1 MEEDN
6 NLENTEN
13 LEEQH
18 QQVAPNVPDV
28 KKIAGNG
35 YKAVGNTMKTA
46 GTGMEY
52 GGKAAKYAGK
62 GIDNV
67 GKGISKLGDAAK
79 AIPYVGALLGGGLKL
94 AGGATRAFGK
104 GTEAAGKAAE
114 KTGEATKK
122 AGDATKTTGKTLGD
136 SKILAGNDDGSSFI
150 KYLKF
155 ILPITGVFGLMFFG
169 VIFFVII
176 WTFFDFES
184 EASGGSGS
192 YDGIV
197 FEDDCNF
204 ENTMVTVMD
213 VTNTKVLSTVSLEDY
228 IIGVAV
234 YEIGAYGGNYASL
247 PEHYVKAQYIAAKT
261 WLLSSKGYNSSTKK
275 LTVRASTAD
284 QQWCDLEKGCY
295 DVDYGK
301 GLIGSFPGGYDGK
314 AAARILTAQ
323 DLETARRYYRELY
336 GQLYLPPKFNS
347 TITTLGSTKET
358 ATYYV
363 STTQNLWRT
372 LANEGKTYEEILKAT
387 GATAGGAGFNNGL
400 SNPDISVYY
409 SNKEIY
415 HLGNYCKS
423 TSSTVSSNIDY
434 VNWMIEFAADDSHG
448 YSMNSRTMNPDVD
461 CSSFVYY
468 ALLNNGY
475 TKEQLG
481 GYPFNTSGMPSI
493 LSNLGFEQID
503 FDKGTLQP
511 GDILWYPASYNG
523 HEYGHTEVYVGD
535 GKSVGAHSNYDGKT
549 GDGNGKEVSVVNVAT
564 YKSVFRKK
572 S

>member
-13 LEEQH
+13 LEEQQ
-18 QQVAPNVPDV
+18 QQVAPNAPDI

-35 YKAVGNTMKTA
+35 YRAIGNTMKAA

-67 GKGISKLGDAAK
+67 GKGISRLGDAAK
-79 AIPYVGALLGGGLKL
+79 SIPYVGALLGGGLKL
-94 AGGATRAFGK
+94 AGGATRALGK
-104 GTEAAGKAAE
+104 GTEAAGKASE
-114 KTGEATKK
+114 KS
-122 AGDATKTTGKTLGD
+122 GKTVKEPSKNID
-136 SKILAGNDDGSSFI
+136 SFSLLKIDNLKNNKYIFLLLAGFVCFLFTFLLLIVVLFIVDNGFVSNASS
-150 KYLKF
+150 
-155 ILPITGVFGLMFFG
+155 
-169 VIFFVII
+169 
-176 WTFFDFES
+176 
-184 EASGGSGS
+184 ASGS

-213 VTNTKVLSTVSLEDY
+213 VKNTKVLSTVTLEDY

-247 PEHYVKAQYIAAKT
+247 PEHYVKTQYIAAKT

-295 DVDYGK
+295 DVNYGNN
-301 GLIGSFPGGYDGK
+301 LIGSFPGGYDGK
-314 AAARILTAQ
+314 AAARVLTAQ
-323 DLETARRYYRELY
+323 DLETARKYYREIY
-336 GQLYLPPKFNS
+336 GQLYLPSKFNS

-387 GATAGGAGFNNGL
+387 GATAGGAGYNKGL

-423 TSSTVSSNIDY
+423 TSSTISSNVDY
-434 VNWMIEFAADDSHG
+434 VNWMISIAADDKYG
-448 YSMNSRTMNPDVD
+448 YSQNTRYMNPNID

-475 TKEQLG
+475 TKEQIG
-481 GYPFNTSGMPSI
+481 DSAFTTRSMKSI
-493 LSNLGFEQID
+493 LGNLGFKELP
-503 FDKGTLQP
+503 FDKNSLQV
-511 GDILWYPASYNG
+511 GDILWVS
-523 HEYGHTEVYVGD
+523 GHTEVYVGD
-535 GKSVGAHSNYDGKT
+535 GKTVGAHKDYDGKN
-549 GDGNGKEVSVVNVAT
+549 GDSSGKEVSVVNVGT
-564 YKSVFRKK
+564 YTSILRKS
-572 S
+572 

>member
-6 NLENTEN
+6 NLENTEMV
-13 LEEQH
+13 EEQ
-18 QQVAPNVPDV
+18 QDKVAPKAPDI
-28 KKIAGNG
+28 KKLAGNG
-35 YKAVGNTMKTA
+35 YNAVGNTMKTA
-46 GTGMEY
+46 GNGIEY
-52 GGKAAKYAGK
+52 GGKTAKYGGK
-62 GIDNV
+62 GLNYL
-67 GKGISKLGDAAK
+67 GKGISTLGTALS
-79 AIPYVGALLGGGLKL
+79 AIPGVGTVLGGITKGV
-94 AGGATRAFGK
+94 GGVTSGVGK
-104 GTEAAGKAAE
+104 GVKTAGDVAE
-114 KTGEATKK
+114 KVGSATKKTGEATKK
-122 AGDATKTTGKTLGD
+122 TGDVLKVGSFK
-136 SKILAGNDDGSSFI
+136 SDGSGFLN
-150 KYLKF
+150 KLKI
-155 ILPITGVFGLMFFG
+155 ILPVSGVFFLIFFG

-184 EASGGSGS
+184 NASSSGSGS

-213 VTNTKVLSTVSLEDY
+213 VNNTKVLSTVSLEDY

-387 GATAGGAGFNNGL
+387 GATAGGAGYNKGL

-423 TSSTVSSNIDY
+423 TSSSISSNVDY
-434 VNWMIEFAADDSHG
+434 VNWMIAIAADDNYG
-448 YSMNSRTMNPDVD
+448 YSQNTRYMNPNVD

-481 GYPFNTSGMPSI
+481 AYAFTTGSMKSI
-493 LSNLGFEQID
+493 LSNLGFKELP
-503 FDKGTLQP
+503 FDKNSLQV
-511 GDILWYPASYNG
+511 GDILWVS
-523 HEYGHTEVYVGD
+523 GHTEVYVGD
-535 GKSVGAHSNYDGKT
+535 GKTVGAHNDYDGKN
-549 GDGNGKEVSVVNVAT
+549 GDSSGKEVSVVNVGT
-564 YKSVFRKK
+564 YTSILRKS
-572 S
+572 

>member
-94 AGGATRAFGK
+94 AGGATRALGK
-104 GTEAAGKAAE
+104 GTEAAGKATE
-114 KTGEATKK
+114 KAGETTKK
-122 AGDATKTTGKTLGD
+122 AGKTMDNST
-136 SKILAGNDDGSSFI
+136 SNIKILSGDNDNSDFLN
-150 KYLKF
+150 KLKI
-155 ILPITGVFGLMFFG
+155 ILPVSGVFVLMFFG

-184 EASGGSGS
+184 NASSSGSGS

-213 VTNTKVLSTVSLEDY
+213 VNNTKVLSTVSLEDY

-323 DLETARRYYRELY
+323 DLEIARRYYREIY
-336 GQLYLPPKFNS
+336 GQLYLPTKFNS

-387 GATAGGAGFNNGL
+387 GATAGGAGYNKGL

-423 TSSTVSSNIDY
+423 TSSSISSNVDY
-434 VNWMIEFAADDSHG
+434 VNWMIAIAADDNYG
-448 YSMNSRTMNPDVD
+448 YSQKKRDMNPDVD

-481 GYPFNTSGMPSI
+481 AYAFNTGSMKSI
-493 LSNLGFEQID
+493 LSNLGFKELP
-503 FDKGTLQP
+503 FDKNSLQV
-511 GDILWYPASYNG
+511 GDILWVS
-523 HEYGHTEVYVGD
+523 GHTEVYVGD
-535 GKSVGAHSNYDGKT
+535 GKTVGAHKDYDSKDADST
-549 GDGNGKEVSVVNVAT
+549 GKEVSVVNVGT
-564 YKSVFRKK
+564 YTSVLRKS
-572 S
+572 

>member
-6 NLENTEN
+6 NIENNES
-13 LEEQH
+13 LEEVSQE
-18 QQVAPNVPDV
+18 APRPQRRGMGYS
-28 KKIAGNG
+28 AGNG
-35 YKAVGNTMKTA
+35 MQATGKTMKAA
-46 GTGMEY
+46 GTGMEA
-52 GGKAAKYAGK
+52 GGKLTKYT
-62 GIDNV
+62 
-67 GKGISKLGDAAK
+67 GKGISNLGNAAK
-79 AIPYVGALLGGGLKL
+79 AIPYVGGVLGGILNGVGK
-94 AGGATRAFGK
+94 ATETLGNVAEK
-104 GTEAAGKAAE
+104 SGKAA
-114 KTGEATKK
+114 KK
-122 AGDATKTTGKTLGD
+122 AGDAVDKTGKNVKSATNNVD
-136 SKILAGNDDGSSFI
+136 STSIKDSQDKKFI
-150 KYLKF
+150 KW
-155 ILPITGVFGLMFFG
+155 FGIFSSAGCFFAII
-169 VIFFVII
+169 IFFII
-176 WTFFDFES
+176 FVSVLIVLGLVS
-184 EASGGSGS
+184 EASSSGSGS

-323 DLETARRYYRELY
+323 DLEIARRYYREIY
-336 GQLYLPPKFNS
+336 GQLYLPTKFNS

-387 GATAGGAGFNNGL
+387 GATAGGAGFNKGL

-423 TSSTVSSNIDY
+423 TSSTISSNVDY
-434 VNWMIEFAADDSHG
+434 VNWMIAIADDDNHG
-448 YSMNSRTMNPDVD
+448 YSQKKRDMNPDVD

-481 GYPFNTSGMPSI
+481 AYAFNTGSMKSI
-493 LSNLGFEQID
+493 LSNLGFKELS
-503 FDKGTLQP
+503 FDKNSLQV
-511 GDILWYPASYNG
+511 GDILWVS
-523 HEYGHTEVYVGD
+523 GHTEVYVGD
-535 GKSVGAHSNYDGKT
+535 GKTVGAHNDYDGKN
-549 GDGNGKEVSVVNVAT
+549 GDSSGKEVSVVNVGT
-564 YKSVFRKK
+564 YTSILRKS
-572 S
+572 